1 MKLNVLAFVL
11 GAAFTITGVFAFV
24 SPEVF
29 FGLLG
34 NYYGVFNSHFVKDA
48 GIAFFSSGGL
58 ILLSCRISKW
68 SVPLTLGGSLFI
80 ILHALFHVQMLA
92 MGMAPTALD
101 VAKELLIIISPS
113 VATAVLLALR
123 IKEQFQV
130 SKAQN
135 EIGY

>member
-1 MKLNVLAFVL
+1 MKLDVLAFVL
-11 GAAFTITGVFAFV
+11 GTAFTITGVFAFF

-34 NYYGVFNSHFVKDA
+34 DYYGVFNSHFVKDA

-58 ILLSCRISKW
+58 ILLSCKISKW

-92 MGMAPTALD
+92 MGMAPTVLD
-101 VAKELLIIISPS
+101 LAKELIIIIGPS
-113 VATAVLLALR
+113 VATAILLVLR
-123 IKEQFQV
+123 IRHEFQTPGTQ
-130 SKAQN
+130 S